1 MKWISNYK
9 HPEGH
14 TFEIEYELEI
24 AITDHGPE
32 DYPAYYLLGIDGNG
46 YFLCNYMQEEFEAAT
61 EQAFMKWGVPEDS
74 WVKVEE

>member
-1 MKWISNYK
+1 MKWISNHK
-9 HPEGH
+9 HPDGH
-14 TFEIEYELEI
+14 TFEIEYEILF
-24 AITDHGPE
+24 DSMQKV
-32 DYPAYYLLGIDGNG
+32 DFPAYYLLGVDGKG